1 MPIEIEGVVL
11 KKFPANTNTD
21 EIISGKYKYDELD
34 MEKLA
39 VHTFEAVCEG
49 FYEAAK
55 RCRNPILVAGRNFG
69 CGSSREQAPAVLKA
83 CGIACIVAP
92 SFARIFF
99 RNAIN
104 IGLPLV
110 EVAEESVVQR
120 IEEGDELIID
130 FNNAKIRNM
139 TRGEEYPVREMP
151 DFMLEILNEGGLV
164 EFLRKRKGFPVD
176 V

>member
-55 RCRNPILVAGRNFG
+55 RCKNPILVAGRNFG

-104 IGLPLV
+104 IGLPLI
-110 EVAEESVVQR
+110 EVAEER
-120 IEEGDELIID
+120 ACDAHLLC
-130 FNNAKIRNM
+130 RNSAFA
-139 TRGEEYPVREMP
+139 EYLRN
-151 DFMLEILNEGGLV
+151 LTNSLV
-164 EFLRKRKGFPVD
+164 TSSNRR
-176 V
+176 

>member
-55 RCRNPILVAGRNFG
+55 RCKNPILVAGRNFG

-130 FNNAKIRNM
+130 FNNAKIRNI
-139 TRGEEYPVREMP
+139 TRDEEYPVREMP

-164 EFLRKRKGFPVD
+164 EFLRKRKGFPMD

>member
-39 VHTFEAVCEG
+39 IHTFEAVCDG

-55 RCRNPILVAGRNFG
+55 RCKNPILVAGRNFG

-110 EVAEESVVQR
+110 EVAESVVQR
-120 IEEGDELIID
+120 IEEGDELLID
-130 FNNAKIRNM
+130 FNAARIRNL
-139 TRGEEYPVREMP
+139 TRGEEYTARKLP
-151 DFMLEILNEGGLV
+151 DFLCEILDEGLV
-164 EFLRKRKGFPVD
+164 EFLRKRKGFPMEVSE
-176 V
+176 